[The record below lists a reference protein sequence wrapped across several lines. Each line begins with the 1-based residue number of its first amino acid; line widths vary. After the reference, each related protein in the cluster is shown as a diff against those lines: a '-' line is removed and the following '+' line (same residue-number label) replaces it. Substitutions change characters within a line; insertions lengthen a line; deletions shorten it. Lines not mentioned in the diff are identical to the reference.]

1 MERGE
6 SRISGGE
13 SRTGEGGVEFGGNST
28 VDVLL
33 PQGSNYSVWGV
44 NPYCQGL
51 VSLPGFGYLSW
62 RIRNPANVMLNLY
75 NLSITSG
82 KQCITSGFLLFRCD
96 A

>member
-1 MERGE
+1 ML
-6 SRISGGE
+6 
-13 SRTGEGGVEFGGNST
+13 
-28 VDVLL
+28 DVMMMDKAWPIIVSPGQVVYKHLVFSNQFSALL
-33 PQGSNYSVWGV
+33 ELFFFVLCLTCMHVY
-44 NPYCQGL
+44 
-51 VSLPGFGYLSW
+51 